1 MKTLNEETGTTII
14 TVTHDDKML
23 SAAERVAWIR
33 DGQLER
39 LANRDDVEIQMGSI
53 KEH

>member
-1 MKTLNEETGTTII
+1 MKNLQIEMGTTII

-23 SAAERVAWIR
+23 TVADRMAWIR
-33 DGQLER
+33 DGQMER
-39 LANRDDVEIQMGSI
+39 LAERDEIEIQMGSI